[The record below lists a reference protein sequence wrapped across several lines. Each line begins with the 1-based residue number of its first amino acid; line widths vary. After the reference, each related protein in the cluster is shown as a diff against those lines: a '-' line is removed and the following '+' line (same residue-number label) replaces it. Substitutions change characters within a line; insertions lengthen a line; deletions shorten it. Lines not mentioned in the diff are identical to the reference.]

1 MSATVSSAE
10 RALGSAT
17 LNVQTDAAAQPNLTV
32 GRNLKI
38 GLFHLGSGMADVI
51 TTGVWN
57 RIMISDLGFSAT
69 PIGLLVA
76 LRYFLAPLGVW
87 AGRMSDQHTIFGMR
101 RLFWVW
107 LGRAMMAISTIGLG
121 VTTASLARGA
131 EADVLHW
138 LLIAGSL
145 ILFSVGSALSSST
158 FLALIYD
165 RAAEDQRGRAVGIVW
180 TFLLLGLTFG
190 GVVFALLLPAHDENA
205 PAGAAGLS
213 FTPETLLT
221 LFVIAALAMA
231 GLWFISLV
239 GEEKRR
245 SAAPVASS
253 AAAASEGGSVS
264 SLRADLA
271 LAWSNRR
278 TRAFFWFLALSM
290 FFAFSQDLILEPFAG
305 EVHGMDA
312 RHTTRFTAYWGSM
325 AILGTIVFLFL
336 SRRYKTLTNTV
347 MNYIGVSAL
356 TLAFAMFALSS
367 FAEIRGLV
375 TPGLIVL
382 GIGLGI
388 WNVGTL
394 GLMMDMSPFGRA
406 GTFLGF
412 WTLVVTM
419 ARGSGVS
426 GGGIL
431 RDLGVGLFGSPAM
444 GYGLAFAVGTV
455 GLVIALYA
463 LSRVDVRS
471 FKGETQS
478 RSQRANAEHVFAAGL
493 D

>member
-1 MSATVSSAE
+1 MTATVSSAE
-10 RALGSAT
+10 RALGAVPEISQPVET
-17 LNVQTDAAAQPNLTV
+17 AQPDLSV

-69 PIGLLVA
+69 PIGLLIS

-87 AGRMSDQHTIFGMR
+87 AGRMSDQHTLFGLR
-101 RLFWVW
+101 RLFWIW
-107 LGRAMMAISTIGLG
+107 LGRAMMALSTVGLG
-121 VTTASLARGA
+121 VMTASLARGA
-131 EADVLHW
+131 EADALHW
-138 LLIAGSL
+138 LVIAGSL
-145 ILFSVGSALSSST
+145 LLFSVGSALSSST

-165 RAAEDQRGRAVGIVW
+165 RARADQRGRAVGIVW

-190 GVVFALLLPAHDENA
+190 GVVFALLLPDHDAALPADAAHLA
-205 PAGAAGLS
+205 

-231 GLWFISLV
+231 GLWFISVV
-239 GEEKRR
+239 GEEKRSPAVR
-245 SAAPVASS
+245 GAAS
-253 AAAASEGGSVS
+253 AAAAAEGGSVS
-264 SLRADLA
+264 TLRADLA
-271 LAWSNRR
+271 LAWRNRR

-305 EVHGMDA
+305 EVHGMDV
-312 RHTTRFTAYWGSM
+312 RITTRFTAYWGSM

-336 SRRYKTLTNTV
+336 SRRIKALTNTV
-347 MNYIGVSAL
+347 MNYIGVGAL
-356 TLAFAMFALSS
+356 VLAFALFALSS
-367 FAEIRGLV
+367 LAEIRGLV

-382 GIGLGI
+382 GIGLGV

-412 WTLVVTM
+412 WTLVVTL
-419 ARGSGVS
+419 ARGGGVS
-426 GGGIL
+426 GGGML
-431 RDLGVGLFGSPAM
+431 RDLGVALFGSASA
-444 GYGLAFAVGTV
+444 GYGFAFAVAVV
-455 GLVIALYA
+455 GLLIALYA
-463 LSRVDVRS
+463 LSRVDVRG
-471 FKGETQS
+471 FQGELQGTAQPAS
-478 RSQRANAEHVFAAGL
+478 AEQVFAAGL